1 MAYQRKSKS
10 RTIAGVLLAIIAIL
24 AVSCGGAAE
33 PTAEP
38 GSPAPTAAAP
48 TAAAPTQA
56 PAAQAPSQPATSVPA
71 PATRAA
77 PTGAT
82 PVPQPQATA
91 TPVATAPAMAK
102 PEGTLNIGYKDLY
115 NFDTHPRITPAT
127 VGLYVGTSIGESL
140 FARDV
145 KGAAMPKLIKEWS
158 LSPDNLV
165 WTFKLQEGVQFHKGY
180 GEMTAEDIIWSMEQ
194 YSAEDAITSI
204 ASRLRRL
211 WANPKGSV
219 TAIDDY
225 TIEVNT
231 GDPQYDMLDWT
242 SVPYAG
248 WIVSKK
254 QVDELGDEVASRDGA
269 STGPFEI
276 VEHQTGESWTMK
288 AVEDHWRKTPN
299 FAELVYWEIPEESTR
314 VANFLT
320 GVLDTFTMEL
330 DSMSALEQEP
340 GVKFMRVEGGGTI
353 HIGWYGNFYVGH
365 GEADHAEKRPGY
377 DPELPW
383 VSANPD
389 VTSEEW
395 QNAVKVRRA
404 MSIAVDRQ
412 LIVDTILSGQG
423 RPLVL
428 WGWEAQLH
436 RLDPDIRA
444 GWEFNPEKAKQLLV
458 EAGYPDG
465 FEITLTP
472 DIRGVPGER
481 EATQALAPM
490 WEEIGISTR
499 LNQVPFATIFT
510 QIKARTYNQIN
521 THGTGGRTDPLSLM
535 IPNFESSSGFN
546 GGFEHPYTDEMINKA
561 IKTVDEEERYKI
573 LTDIARFT
581 FDNVAEAGL
590 YEVDILWPLSEKIAP
605 WKEHLE
611 HGDRRILNALEY
623 APHRK

>member
-1 MAYQRKSKS
+1 MAYQRLLNS
-10 RTIAGVLLAIIAIL
+10 RVIMAFALAALLVV

-48 TAAAPTQA
+48 TQA
-56 PAAQAPSQPATSVPA
+56 PAAQAPSQPATPAPA

-82 PVPQPQATA
+82 PVPQAQATA
-91 TPVATAPAMAK
+91 TPTTLATAMAK

-115 NFDTHPRITPAT
+115 NFGTHPRITPAT
-127 VGLYVGTSIGESL
+127 VGLYVGTSVGESL

-145 KGAAMPKLIKEWS
+145 KGVAMPKLVKKWS

-180 GEMTAEDIIWSMEQ
+180 GEMTAEDVIWSMEQ
-194 YSAEDAITSI
+194 YSADDAITSI
-204 ASRLRRL
+204 ASRIRRL

-219 TAIDDY
+219 RAIDNY
-225 TIEVNT
+225 TIEVNA

-254 QVDELGDEVASRDGA
+254 QVEELGDEVASRDGA
-269 STGPFEI
+269 GTGPFEI
-276 VEHQTGESWTMK
+276 VEHQTGQFWKMK

-320 GVLDTFTMEL
+320 GKLDTFTMEL
-330 DSMSALEQEP
+330 DSMPALEQEP

-365 GEADHAEKRPGY
+365 GTPEHAEKRPGY

-389 VTSEEW
+389 VESEEW
-395 QNAVKVRRA
+395 QNAVKIRRA
-404 MSIAVDRQ
+404 MSIGVDRQ

-436 RLDPDIRA
+436 RLDPDIQA
-444 GWEFNPEKAKQLLV
+444 GWEFNPEKARQLLA

-472 DIRGVPGER
+472 DIRGVPGEL
-481 EATQALAPM
+481 EATQAMAVM
-490 WEEIGISTR
+490 WEEIGIQTR

-510 QIKARTYNQIN
+510 EIKARTYNQIN

-546 GGFEHPYTDEMINKA
+546 GGFEHPYTDEMVNKA

-573 LTDIARFT
+573 LVDIARFT

-590 YEVDILWPLSEKIAP
+590 YEVDILWPLSTKIDS
-605 WKEHLE
+605 WKERLE

-623 APHRK
+623 VPHRN